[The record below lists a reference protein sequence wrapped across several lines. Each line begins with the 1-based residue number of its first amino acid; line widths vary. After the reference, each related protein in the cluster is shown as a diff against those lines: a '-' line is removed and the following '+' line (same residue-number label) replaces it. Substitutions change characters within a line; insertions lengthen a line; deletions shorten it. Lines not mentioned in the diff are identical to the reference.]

1 MKLNRILAGAA
12 TAALAT
18 ALTLGAVVPAN
29 AVARSLSVN
38 CETLS
43 YAISGY
49 PANGNT
55 FTYTIDGYKTT
66 TIKFG
71 SALNYKIIFDDLGG
85 SDKAH
90 AWKFVINAVGTSMD
104 KTISGKSNPTCR

>member
-1 MKLNRILAGAA
+1 MKLHRILAGTA

-29 AVARSLSVN
+29 ASARSLSVD
-38 CETLS
+38 CETLTYS
-43 YAISGY
+43 ISGY

-55 FTYTIDGYKTT
+55 FTYTVDGYKTA
-66 TIKFG
+66 TIEFG
-71 SALNYKIIFDDLGG
+71 ATLNYKIIFDDLGG

-90 AWKFVINAVGTSMD
+90 AWKFVINAVGTKMD
-104 KTISGKSNPTCR
+104 KTVSGKSNPTCR